1 MVKKNTRVSTP
12 PQAHSNNTHASIIN
26 ISSFHN
32 SCSNRRVF
40 NASKQHVPC
49 LAHVLNLAVQALL
62 GKDGLGARAPADA
75 EALDVEED
83 EEDDSE
89 GLIRTSICV
98 DADDSDEDEEPD
110 LQETVETVANAAV
123 EHVDVTRRTQ
133 RALVKLR
140 KGIVKIR

>member
-1 MVKKNTRVSTP
+1 M
-12 PQAHSNNTHASIIN
+12 
-26 ISSFHN
+26 
-32 SCSNRRVF
+32 
-40 NASKQHVPC
+40 PC

-75 EALDVEED
+75 ESLDVEDEVD
-83 EEDDSE
+83 EEE

-110 LQETVETVANAAV
+110 LPETVEAVANSAV
-123 EHVDVTRRTQ
+123 EHVDIARRTQ
-133 RALVKLR
+133 RALIKLR